1 MNNNLKCV
9 VVDDEPMAREIL
21 ISYINKTPNLD
32 LIETFKNA
40 SEALVFMQ
48 ENTADVY
55 FLDINMPEI
64 SGLTLAKIINKKSKI
79 IFTTAYRE
87 YAVDGFKLQAVDYLL
102 KPVEIKRLKESVL
115 RLSNKLDITNN
126 INYKTLSQNLKE
138 NNLSKIIVRQNGS
151 QKILATKN
159 IIAIEAKE
167 AYSYIY
173 TPDTNYL
180 MSKNLKHF
188 ETILENNNVFFR
200 SHKSWI
206 INFDYIKNFSKSKLE
221 IELNEGI
228 TAKLSKYKKPEF
240 ETKILTE

>member
-1 MNNNLKCV
+1 MKNNLKCV

-48 ENTADVY
+48 DNTADVY

-102 KPVEIKRLKESVL
+102 KPFAYDRFLEAIEKISPTSIMEITSSTFMFVRSERKMVKVDFDEILYVESLSDYVKIITAEKTIITRETITNLEEKLNKNFIRIHRSFIVPLNKINSYTNEFIEINKKALPISRSYKESVL
-115 RLSNKLDITNN
+115 QKLA
-126 INYKTLSQNLKE
+126 Q
-138 NNLSKIIVRQNGS
+138 V
-151 QKILATKN
+151 
-159 IIAIEAKE
+159 
-167 AYSYIY
+167 
-173 TPDTNYL
+173 
-180 MSKNLKHF
+180 
-188 ETILENNNVFFR
+188 
-200 SHKSWI
+200 
-206 INFDYIKNFSKSKLE
+206 
-221 IELNEGI
+221 
-228 TAKLSKYKKPEF
+228 
-240 ETKILTE
+240 